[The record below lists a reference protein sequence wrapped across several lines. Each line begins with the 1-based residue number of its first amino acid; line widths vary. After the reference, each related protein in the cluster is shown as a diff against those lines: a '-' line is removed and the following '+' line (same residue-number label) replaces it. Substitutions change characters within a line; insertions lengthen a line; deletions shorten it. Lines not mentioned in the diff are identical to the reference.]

1 MALRDGVTKRGSTW
15 SYVVRVRDPETGTSK
30 PRWVGGFATEAAAKA
45 ARDEARVKARAGGYI
60 DRSRITVS
68 AVDSAYLDEWLDA
81 HAMEIKP
88 KTHQDYRHLINRHV
102 TPHIGEVPLQAVRP
116 ARLTRLY
123 RDLAT
128 TGGRRGT
135 GLSPRTV
142 EYVHAILR
150 KAFRDAVVVDQVLAS
165 NPAERAKRPRGA
177 RHELGEV
184 WTSRQLQIFLQV
196 AGEHRLFAF
205 YHLAAYTG
213 ARRGEL
219 LNLRWEHVNLDGAE
233 VRIVGSASV
242 IGGQRIEGTTKGG
255 RARTVAIDLGT
266 VQVLRDHRKRQA
278 AERLTVGPQWRGGS
292 EDYVF
297 TSAWGEPVHP
307 DTVSSLMPVL
317 INRYNTREAEKKM
330 SKLLPAARLH
340 DLRHVHATT
349 LLRAG
354 VPVHVVAARLGHA
367 RPVDHAAGLC
377 PCHRGAARRG
387 SGHLRPCSRGRL
399 MTAVSRSVSKR
410 APPDWGRGL

>member
-1 MALRDGVTKRGSTW
+1 MTLRDGITKRGSTW
-15 SYVVRVRDPETGTSK
+15 SYVIRVRDAETGMSK
-30 PRWVGGFATEAAAKA
+30 PRWVGGFDSEAAAKA
-45 ARDEARVKARAGGYI
+45 ARDEARVKARTGGYI
-60 DRSRITVS
+60 DRSRITVG
-68 AVDSAYLDEWLDA
+68 AYLDEWLDA

-88 KTHQDYRHLINRHV
+88 KTLQDYRHLIERHV
-102 TPHIGEVPLQAVRP
+102 KPHIGEVPLQDMRP

-123 RDLAT
+123 RDLAA
-128 TGGRRGT
+128 TGGRGGR

-184 WTSRQLQIFLQV
+184 WTPRQLQIFLQLAV
-196 AGEHRLFAF
+196 EHRLFAF

-219 LNLRWEHVNLDGAE
+219 LNLRWEHIDLDRAE
-233 VRIVGSASV
+233 VRIVGSTAV
-242 IGGQRIEGTTKGG
+242 IGGLRIEGTTKGG
-255 RARTVAIDLGT
+255 RSRTVSIDPGT
-266 VQVLRDHRKRQA
+266 VQVLKDHRKRQVS
-278 AERLTVGPQWRGGS
+278 ERLTVGPQWRGGS
-292 EDYVF
+292 DDYVF
-297 TSAWGEPVHP
+297 TSAWGEPIYP

-317 INRYNTREAEKKM
+317 ISRYNERPADKTGQP
-330 SKLLPAARLH
+330 LPAARLH

-367 RPVDHAAGLC
+367 DPSITLRVYAHVISEQLAEAAVIFAHAIE
-377 PCHRGAARRG
+377 
-387 SGHLRPCSRGRL
+387 SG
-399 MTAVSRSVSKR
+399 
-410 APPDWGRGL
+410 